1 MLGGGG
7 RLPPQK
13 CCTCVTIFYQTSRNS
28 IDTRRYLLSV
38 WTVSCPGPLPRGSYS
53 TFWIDSFNPTF
64 TFRLVYSE
72 PICLQRNATSNLET
86 DISILVYITCFW
98 PFDLTLNM
106 YTVCLL
112 YYNMSPV
119 VSKSCTSIR
128 WSKSFRHLSMGKL
141 QTQFFCPTH
150 WFRNLVRLLVKIC
163 RRSPQHKETPGTNF
177 SPTHVPPESL
187 PATSWINKLSQSTIH
202 HAQTAY

>member
-106 YTVCLL
+106 LYTVCLL

-119 VSKSCTSIR
+119 VSKSCTSILVKIFP
-128 WSKSFRHLSMGKL
+128 SPQHMETTNTIFS
-141 QTQFFCPTH
+141 PTH

-163 RRSPQHKETPGTNF
+163 RRSPQHIGRLQAPILVQHMFLRKVF
-177 SPTHVPPESL
+177 QQHHESTCF
-187 PATSWINKLSQSTIH
+187 PSRQ
-202 HAQTAY
+202 